1 MGGDNLRYRDKER
14 ATQTRYFFLS
24 FAVAFLSFAL
34 IFWGF
39 TTLYHPRAEAVA
51 VPEEEEAIEAYSP
64 TAAEALT
71 VLFMGTADLEA
82 APGLYVLARFD
93 PAEGKVPIL
102 TLPPQTAVNNNG
114 QMETLTEVYLYGGV
128 GYTRDTLAA
137 TLGVTIDRYV
147 RMDTAA
153 FLKAADAV
161 GSVEFDLDSELTL
174 REDGAA
180 LVLNAGRQLLDGEK
194 VKAILQTEDAEA
206 MPSLELAGRLVAA
219 IVNQRRD
226 IALTVVADTVFERII
241 NLIDTDIAYTD
252 YFDRKA
258 AAAHL
263 AERVEEPAYTIPHAG
278 EWSENG
284 KLYQI
289 PDTFQARIAREIG

>member
-1 MGGDNLRYRDKER
+1 LRIQNRER
-14 ATQTRYFFLS
+14 VTQTRYFFLS
-24 FAVAFLSFAL
+24 FAVAFLGFAL
-34 IFWGF
+34 IFWSF
-39 TTLYHPRAEAVA
+39 TALYHPRAEAVV
-51 VPEEEEAIEAYSP
+51 VPEEEAVEAYSP

-71 VLFMGTADLEA
+71 VLFMGTVDLEA

-102 TLPPQTAVNNNG
+102 TLPPQTAVDNHG
-114 QMETLTEVYLYGGV
+114 RIESLTEVYHYGGAS
-128 GYTRDTLAA
+128 YTRDTLAA

-153 FLKAADAV
+153 FLKAADTV

-194 VKAILQTEDAEA
+194 VRAILQTEDAEA
-206 MPSLELAGRLVAA
+206 MPSLELAGRLTAA

-226 IALTVVADTVFERII
+226 IALTVVADTIFERII

-263 AERVEEPAYTIPHAG
+263 AESADEPAYVIPHAG
-278 EWSENG
+278 EWSMAD
-284 KLYQI
+284 KLYHL
-289 PDTFQARIAREIG
+289 PDTFLARIAREMG